1 MCVNTEERTAV
12 LYFLDKNIE
21 FSLALLYKIVFTS
34 LLVLVSAERLY
45 IDREMQIIVYEI
57 DDIYQILM
65 DCIAYV
71 NRRLSVF
78 IRKIIFEQTNF
89 SGRYTKF
96 INLARFNFLFYLF
109 SFFVQVFYLPGH
121 NRLIFFFRFWEDA
134 RSVIYLICIPYLLF
148 SINAMMKNRYNL
160 DLFYLF
166 DDSLFVCV
174 FSFFLSFSN

>member
-1 MCVNTEERTAV
+1 MCVNTEERTAQ
-12 LYFLDKNIE
+12 YFISKTNNIE

-89 SGRYTKF
+89 SGRY
-96 INLARFNFLFYLF
+96 IQN
-109 SFFVQVFYLPGH
+109 S
-121 NRLIFFFRFWEDA
+121 
-134 RSVIYLICIPYLLF
+134 
-148 SINAMMKNRYNL
+148 
-160 DLFYLF
+160 
-166 DDSLFVCV
+166 
-174 FSFFLSFSN
+174 

>member
-65 DCIAYV
+65 ECIAYV
-71 NRRLSVF
+71 NRGLFLF
-78 IRKIIFEQTNF
+78 IRKKSYIFEQTTF

-96 INLARFNFLFYLF
+96 INLARFIFLFYLF
-109 SFFVQVFYLPGH
+109 SFFV
-121 NRLIFFFRFWEDA
+121 
-134 RSVIYLICIPYLLF
+134 
-148 SINAMMKNRYNL
+148 
-160 DLFYLF
+160 
-166 DDSLFVCV
+166 
-174 FSFFLSFSN
+174 